1 MNTTSTFD
9 EVRALVAET
18 LGITDRLDSLDAST
32 RLVGSL
38 PELDSLGV
46 AELVAEIEDKFGFE
60 VDFSDVTID
69 MFETLGTLA
78 SFRRRQ
84 PAMTPLGGTLLQVNL
99 ASAAGPRFAGGGA
112 SRDLAPA
119 CSSAGWCHP
128 VG

>member
-78 SFRRRQ
+78 AFVDANR
-84 PAMTPLGGTLLQVNL
+84 P
-99 ASAAGPRFAGGGA
+99 
-112 SRDLAPA
+112 
-119 CSSAGWCHP
+119 
-128 VG
+128 

>member
-1 MNTTSTFD
+1 MNKTSTFD

-60 VDFSDVTID
+60 IDFSDVTID

-78 SFRRRQ
+78 AFVDANR
-84 PAMTPLGGTLLQVNL
+84 P
-99 ASAAGPRFAGGGA
+99 
-112 SRDLAPA
+112 
-119 CSSAGWCHP
+119 
-128 VG
+128 

>member
-1 MNTTSTFD
+1 MNTTSTFG

-78 SFRRRQ
+78 AFVDANR
-84 PAMTPLGGTLLQVNL
+84 P
-99 ASAAGPRFAGGGA
+99 
-112 SRDLAPA
+112 
-119 CSSAGWCHP
+119 
-128 VG
+128 